1 MKILRVLKKPKIIIF
16 YLESKGFFDFLS
28 DESYLKIFYKLN
40 LNKKL
45 NLENPKT
52 FNEKIQ
58 WLKLH
63 DRNDKYTQMVDKIL
77 VKDFVA
83 EKIGDEYV
91 VKTLGLWDDFD
102 EINLN
107 ELPHKFVLKCTHNS
121 GGVVICK
128 DKSKLNYLETKRKI
142 KKSLKRNYYKNGRE
156 WPYKNVKPRII
167 AEEYIGENVIDYK
180 FLCYNGLVKNMFTCS
195 DRETGNLCVDFFDLE
210 WNHLPFERYYP
221 NSKREIKKPMNFN
234 KMIEIS
240 EVLAKGT
247 KLVRID
253 FYEINGKLYFGE
265 ITFYP
270 GSGFEKF
277 TPEEWDLKLG
287 EMIEL

>member
-1 MKILRVLKKPKIIIF
+1 MF
-16 YLESKGFFDFLS
+16 FLESKGFFDFLS
-28 DESYLKIFYKLN
+28 DEQYLKFFYKLN
-40 LNKKL
+40 LGKKL
-45 NLENPKT
+45 NLINPAT

-63 DRNDKYTQMVDKIL
+63 DRNDNYTQMVDKIL
-77 VKDFVA
+77 VKDFVS
-83 EKIGDEYV
+83 KRIGDEYI

-102 EINLN
+102 EIDFDK
-107 ELPHKFVLKCTHNS
+107 LPQKFVLKCTHNS

-180 FLCYNGLVKNMFTCS
+180 FLCYNGVVKNMFTCS

-221 NSKREIKKPMNFN
+221 NSKKEIKKPVNFE
-234 KMIEIS
+234 KMLQFS
-240 EVLAKGT
+240 EVLAQGT
-247 KLVRID
+247 KLARVD
-253 FYEINGKLYFGE
+253 FYEIEGKLYFGE
-265 ITFYP
+265 ITVYP

-277 TPEEWDLKLG
+277 TPEEWDYKFG
-287 EMIEL
+287 DMIEL